1 MRRLELNKEKIFFLD
16 KSEVEKVKYSLKLSG
31 TERILVASTLC
42 EEGKTTIALN
52 ICKSLV
58 EDGEKIL
65 YIGKKSELIDADME
79 GGEEIFH
86 SEIENFDLMVTRDL
100 KEAGS
105 REYQDYDRVLI
116 EAPALEESKDG
127 IFLADHSETV
137 LLIVETNCVG
147 YSKLREA
154 RALLTEGRCKDIRV
168 VLNKVKKNYGVLK
181 RKKVRRD

>member
-1 MRRLELNKEKIFFLD
+1 MRHLKLNKEKIFFLD

-31 TERILVASTLC
+31 TNRILAASTLC
-42 EEGKTTIALN
+42 GEGKTTIVLN
-52 ICKSLV
+52 ICMSLA

-65 YIGKKSELIDADME
+65 YIGGKTELIAADIE
-79 GGEEIFH
+79 GDEEIFH
-86 SEIENFDLMVTRDL
+86 SEIETFDLMVTSDL
-100 KEAGS
+100 KKAGS
-105 REYQDYDRVLI
+105 RAYQEYDRVLI

-137 LLIVETNCVG
+137 LLVIETNRAG

-154 RALLTEGRCKDIRV
+154 RALLTEGSCKDIRV